1 LAKYGSNSVTINV
14 DNSGGTP
21 LDMTQH
27 TLDINDV
34 EIESILEESHSF
46 GDSWFES
53 LATGVKRMAP
63 IVQGGLY
70 DDTSSS
76 GPDAMYVTTASGPSQ
91 ATRTW
96 QCVYGSTKSTSVE
109 VLIAKY
115 GRKLGRA
122 ALHKYSVT
130 LQPTGAVTEA

>member
-1 LAKYGSNSVTINV
+1 VAKYGSNSVTINV

-21 LDMTQH
+21 VDMTQH

-34 EIESILEESHSF
+34 EIESILEESHAF

-53 LATGVKRMAP
+53 LATGVRRMAP
-63 IVQGGLY
+63 IVMGGLY

-76 GPDAMYVTTASGPSQ
+76 GPNAMYATTASGPSE
-91 ATRTW
+91 TLRTW

-109 VLIAKY
+109 TLIAKY

-130 LQPTGAVTEA
+130 LQPSGAVTEA